1 MLPAWNLK
9 ANRCPAHCLV
19 RKSFWSGHYHCCY
32 GSSPGG
38 LQLSSAAIQLATTH
52 SRLRTRS
59 RKGHKKSMAVLF
71 TMKSLAPICPN
82 LSKPSEYLKYR
93 VYSYQRLHFDLEWL
107 YETKSLHFRFCKFS
121 SCDIVTRHF
130 ESQLIMTSQEATTN
144 WCCCPCE
151 QNTQNNI
158 V

>member
-1 MLPAWNLK
+1 MSCSLFGPQIL
-9 ANRCPAHCLV
+9 LV
-19 RKSFWSGHYHCCY
+19 RT
-32 GSSPGG
+32 SPLLLWEQPGWFTVEFCSNPTCDYT
-38 LQLSSAAIQLATTH
+38 LTSQDTQSQ
-52 SRLRTRS
+52 RTE
-59 RKGHKKSMAVLF
+59 KSMAVLF

-130 ESQLIMTSQEATTN
+130 ESQLKMTSQEATTN
-144 WCCCPCE
+144 
-151 QNTQNNI
+151 
-158 V
+158 

>member
-1 MLPAWNLK
+1 MSCSLFGPQIL
-9 ANRCPAHCLV
+9 LV
-19 RKSFWSGHYHCCY
+19 RTLPLLLWEQ
-32 GSSPGG
+32 PGWFTVEFCSNPTCDYT
-38 LQLSSAAIQLATTH
+38 LTSQDTQSQ
-52 SRLRTRS
+52 RTE
-59 RKGHKKSMAVLF
+59 KSMAVLF

-93 VYSYQRLHFDLEWL
+93 VYFYQRLHFDLEWL

-144 WCCCPCE
+144 
-151 QNTQNNI
+151 
-158 V
+158 